1 MEPRLNCEIVQDLLP
16 NYIEG
21 LTGESTNKSIQA
33 HLADC
38 ENCRKALEQMT
49 RDTQGIKGAPPKQI
63 NFMKKIKRRQWLI
76 ASVSVAI
83 VAVLLIGAYYLFGTR
98 DFPVPASDVKVSDV
112 YRTNDGTVHFRVTAH
127 VKGFVSRVS
136 THGNK
141 HTEIYR
147 IYEHRQL
154 FSMEKE
160 SVVALP
166 ENWLST
172 KNANTNLEKTGI
184 YFEGIDKNDRIV
196 IWEKDMTV
204 PPATAE
210 QEEAYRKYLGK

>member
-21 LTGESTNKSIQA
+21 LTSESTNKSIQA
-33 HLADC
+33 HLAGC
-38 ENCRKALEQMT
+38 GECRRTLEQMT
-49 RDTQGIKGAPPKQI
+49 RDTHGIKAAPPKQI

-83 VAVLLIGAYYLFGTR
+83 VAALLIGAYYLFGTR
-98 DFPVPASDVKVSDV
+98 DFPVPASEAKITDV
-112 YRTNDGTVHFRVTAH
+112 YQTQDGTIHYRVTANI
-127 VKGFVSRVS
+127 KGFVSRVT

-141 HTEIYR
+141 HTQIYR

-154 FSMEKE
+154 FSKEKA
-160 SVVALP
+160 SMITLP

-172 KNANTNLEKTGI
+172 KNADTNLEKTGI
-184 YFEGIDKNDRIV
+184 YFEGINKDDRIT
-196 IWEKDMTV
+196 IWEKGMTI
-204 PPATAE
+204 PQATAE
-210 QEEAYRKYLGK
+210 QEEAYQRYLGR